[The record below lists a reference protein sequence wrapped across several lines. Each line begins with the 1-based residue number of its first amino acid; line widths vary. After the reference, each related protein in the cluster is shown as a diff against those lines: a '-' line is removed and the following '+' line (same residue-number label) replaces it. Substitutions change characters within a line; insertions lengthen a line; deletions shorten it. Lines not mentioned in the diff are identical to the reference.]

1 MHISH
6 HTAAQAFDLTGTR
19 ILSTGAAGG
28 IGSATAR
35 LCNQLGATLVL
46 SDFGQ
51 REKLEALA
59 HDLKGV
65 TAVESCDVTDRVA
78 VEAMIKR
85 HGPFTALADTAGICP
100 FDDDWMNPDW
110 NEVDFI
116 RVMKVNVLGPINLV
130 RAILPG
136 MMERKHGRIA
146 LCGSIAGWM
155 GGLRAGP
162 HYSASKGG
170 VHALVRWFAQR
181 AAPHHVNVN
190 GVAPGPIATGMT
202 ESGGYDPNIYPMKR
216 LGEPEEIAGMLTYL
230 CSPAASFVSGAIM
243 DVNGGTLMR

>member
-6 HTAAQAFDLTGTR
+6 HTAAQAFDLSGTR
-19 ILSTGAAGG
+19 MLITGAAGG

-51 REKLEALA
+51 QAKLEELA
-59 HDLKGV
+59 QQLKGV
-65 TAVESCDVTDRVA
+65 TAIESCDVTDRTA
-78 VEAMIKR
+78 VEAMTQR
-85 HGPFTALADTAGICP
+85 HAPFTALADTAGICP
-100 FDDDWMNPDW
+100 FDDDWMDPDW
-110 NEVDFI
+110 NDVNFI

-136 MMERKHGRIA
+136 MIERKHGRIA

-181 AAPHHVNVN
+181 AAPHHVTVN
-190 GVAPGPIATGMT
+190 GVAPDLLRQA
-202 ESGGYDPNIYPMKR
+202 
-216 LGEPEEIAGMLTYL
+216 
-230 CSPAASFVSGAIM
+230 
-243 DVNGGTLMR
+243 

>member
-1 MHISH
+1 MSKERVLI
-6 HTAAQAFDLTGTR
+6 
-19 ILSTGAAGG
+19 TGAAGG

-51 REKLEALA
+51 QAKLEELA
-59 HDLKGV
+59 QQLKGV
-65 TAVESCDVTDRVA
+65 TAVESCDVTDRTA
-78 VEAMIKR
+78 VEAMIQR
-85 HGPFTALADTAGICP
+85 HAPFTALADTAGICP
-100 FDDDWMNPDW
+100 FDDDWMDPDW
-110 NEVDFI
+110 NDVNFI

-136 MMERKHGRIA
+136 MIERKHGRIA

-170 VHALVRWFAQR
+170 VVGMTLPIARDLAR
-181 AAPHHVNVN
+181 N
-190 GVAPGPIATGMT
+190 GIRNMTIAPGIFGTPMLFGMPQ
-202 ESGGYDPNIYPMKR
+202 EVQDALAAGVPFPSR
-216 LGEPEEIAGMLTYL
+216 LGTPQDYARLAKHIFENDMLNGEVIRL
-230 CSPAASFVSGAIM
+230 DGAIR
-243 DVNGGTLMR
+243 LAPK